1 MFWNIFTFELK
12 YRLKRPATY
21 LYGLLLFLYA
31 FLILIYGNGPASEKA
46 NVNSPYAISYL
57 LILMS
62 VFATMMSSAVMGVP
76 VYRDIEHNTRS
87 YFFSYPIS
95 ERGYLLGRYLGS
107 FLILIVIMSCACVGI
122 VLGSLLGPVLNLA
135 DNVER
140 YGPIRL
146 WDYVQPM
153 LVFVIP
159 TVFFTGSLFFSLV
172 ALTRN
177 VFVTYAGSLLLFIG
191 YLLGITL
198 ASDLENKDIVDLLDP
213 FALNTFTNATKYWT
227 PAEQNELH
235 AGLEGNVLLNRLLW
249 GGIGLVTLLY
259 TVFRFDFQRFLAVK
273 LGKKSKAETVV
284 EKAKPLATLPVAEKI
299 YSTKAYLT
307 HLFRLTKLEF
317 GNIIKDVY
325 FLVILMGGVLFLFLD
340 GWFADQIMGT
350 RSLPTTYYMIEVK
363 DFDYILFVFILII
376 FYTGESV
383 HRDKAVR
390 FDNIADA
397 LPVPNWVTYGS
408 KFLALAGICFLL
420 VNLVIV
426 SGVLNQ
432 TLKGYFDYDFGQ
444 YFTDLYLIEFPEY
457 LQLLMLAFFVHII
470 VNSKFTGHIITIGIW
485 VVLIALRNFAE
496 LDYNL
501 FFYSYTPGYRISDM
515 NGFGHFLK
523 PLLWFN
529 LYWLAFGFALLV
541 LGNLFWNRGSE
552 SSMKTRWRLAKL
564 RFNGLAA
571 TALTVFLLIW
581 VGSGA
586 WIYYNV
592 SVLNKYQTADE
603 TRELQADYEK
613 KYSRYE
619 RVAHPKITDLKVKID
634 LVPEERKVTANG
646 IFTIVN
652 KTARPL
658 DSLHLLFS
666 SPEYNHPKTQTLLID
681 GKDPKILLKDTVFRY
696 YIYQLPRTL
705 QPGDTARMEITIT
718 AQPKGFT
725 NSGLN
730 RELVYNGT
738 FFDTGIFPTFG
749 YNTNGELTSD
759 KYRKKFGL
767 PIKQYQQPP
776 YTDAWGRSNF
786 LFTQAGDWITFE
798 GTVSTAP
805 DQVAIMPGY
814 LQKEWA
820 ANGRKYYQYKMDAPI
835 AYFMNVSSAR
845 YAVKRDVWKGPD
857 GKTVDIEV
865 YHHPTHNRNIDR
877 YVNSVKASMDY
888 YNQYFSPYQFRQ
900 MRIMEFPRYADF
912 AQSFPN
918 TVPYAESFGWVGDF
932 RDPDKT
938 DYAYYVTAHEVA
950 HQWWGHQ
957 VMPSN
962 TRGANQISESMA
974 EYASLM
980 VLKKTYGDNIMQSR
994 LKYSLDR
1001 YLRGRS
1007 TEDKFEETLLDNDKR
1022 AYVWYDKGSVV
1033 LFALQDYIGEE
1044 RLNNAFR
1051 EYVAKDAFQ
1060 QNAPFTT
1067 SRDWYGYIKAATPDS
1082 LQYFL
1087 TDNFEKISLYENRIT
1102 EAKAEPMKND
1112 QYKVTM
1118 TVQTKKLY
1126 YDKAGKETGVGKAK
1140 DLIEIGIFAADAK
1153 NKKGMTEKVPLYLKK
1168 QWLAPGVHKLAF
1180 VVKGKPAKAGIDP
1193 YNKLIDRVSDDNV
1206 KPVD

>member
-21 LYGLLLFLYA
+21 LYGLLLFLYS
-31 FLILIYGNGPASEKA
+31 FLIILYGNGPASEKA

-57 LILMS
+57 LILTS
-62 VFATMMSSAVMGVP
+62 VFATMLSSAVMGVP

-95 ERGYLLGRYLGS
+95 EKGYLLGRYAGS
-107 FLILIVIMSCACVGI
+107 FLVLIGMMSTACLGI
-122 VLGSLLGPVLNLA
+122 ALGSLLGPVFNLA

-146 WDYVQPM
+146 WDYVQPL

-191 YLLGITL
+191 YLLGLTL
-198 ASDLENKDIVDLLDP
+198 ASDLDNKNIVDLLDP
-213 FALNTFTNATKYWT
+213 FALNTFENATKYWT

-235 AGLEGNVLLNRLLW
+235 AHLEGNVLWNRLIW
-249 GGIGLVTLLY
+249 AGVGLASLLY
-259 TVFRFDFQRFLAVK
+259 TLFRFDFQRFLAVK
-273 LGKKSKAETVV
+273 LGKKSKTETAPT
-284 EKAKPLATLPVAEKI
+284 KAKPLTELPVVEKFF
-299 YSTKAYLT
+299 STRTYVGHML
-307 HLFRLTKLEF
+307 RLTRLEF
-317 GNIIKDVY
+317 SNIVRDIY
-325 FLVILMGGVLFLFLD
+325 FLVILMGGALFLFLD
-340 GWFADQIMGT
+340 GWFADQNFGT
-350 RSLPTTYYMIEVK
+350 SSLPTTYYMLEVK
-363 DFDYILFVFILII
+363 DYNYILFVFILII

-397 LPVPNWVTYGS
+397 LPIPNWVTYGS

-420 VNLVIV
+420 VNLVLV

-432 TLKGYFDYDFGQ
+432 VIKGYFHFEFGQ

-457 LQLLMLAFFVHII
+457 LQLLMLAFFVHIM

-485 VVLIALRNFAE
+485 VAMFALRGFAE

-501 FFYSYTPGYRISDM
+501 FFYSYAPGYRVSDM

-523 PLLWFN
+523 PLFWFN
-529 LYWLAFGFALLV
+529 LYWMAFGLALLV
-541 LGNLFWNRGSE
+541 IGNLFWNRGSE
-552 SSMKTRWRLAKL
+552 DSLKTRWRLASL
-564 RFNGLAA
+564 RLNGLSL
-571 TALTVFLLIW
+571 TALVVALLVW

-592 SVLNKYQTADE
+592 SVLNNYRTADE
-603 TRELQADYEK
+603 SREVQAQYEK
-613 KYSRYE
+613 KFSRYE
-619 RVAHPKITDLKVKID
+619 RLDHPKITDVKVKID
-634 LVPEERKVTANG
+634 LVPENRSVTANG
-646 IFTIVN
+646 LFTLVN

-666 SPEYNHPKTQTLLID
+666 APEYLHAKAQKLLID
-681 GKDPKILLKDTVFRY
+681 GQNPKVLLGDSTYRY

-705 QPGDTARMEITIT
+705 QPGDTAHLEITMH

-725 NSGLN
+725 NSGFN
-730 RELVYNGT
+730 RELVANGT
-738 FFDTGIFPTFG
+738 FFDTGIFPSMG
-749 YNTNGELTSD
+749 YNTGGELSSD

-767 PIKQYQQPP
+767 PLKEYQQPP
-776 YTDAWGRSNF
+776 HTDAWGLNNF
-786 LFTQAGDWITFE
+786 LFTQDGDWITFE
-798 GTVSTAP
+798 GTISTAP
-805 DQVAIMPGY
+805 DQIAILPGY

-820 ANGRKYYQYKMDAPI
+820 ANGRKYYHYKMDAPM
-835 AYFMNVSSAR
+835 AYFMNASSAR
-845 YAVKRDVWKGPD
+845 YAVKRDGWKGPD
-857 GKTVDIEV
+857 GKTVNIEV
-865 YHHPTHNRNIDR
+865 YYHPTHGRNLDR
-877 YVNSVKASMDY
+877 YINAVKASMDY
-888 YNQYFSPYQFRQ
+888 YNQQFSPFQFRQ
-900 MRIMEFPRYADF
+900 MRIMEFPRYASF

-918 TVPYAESFGWVGDF
+918 TVPYSESFGWVGDF
-932 RDPDKT
+932 RNPDKT

-980 VLKKTYGDNIMQSR
+980 VLKKTYGSNIMQSR
-994 LKYSLDR
+994 LKYSLDN

-1007 TEDKFEETLLDNDKR
+1007 SEDKFEETLLDNDTR
-1022 AYVWYDKGSVV
+1022 SYVWYDKGSVV
-1033 LFALQDYIGEE
+1033 LYALQDYIGEE
-1044 RLNNAFR
+1044 RLNRAFKAYLQR
-1051 EYVAKDAFQ
+1051 DAFQ
-1060 QNAPFTT
+1060 QKAPFTT
-1067 SRDWYGYIKAATPDS
+1067 SRDWYSYIKTATPDS
-1082 LQYFL
+1082 LQYYL
-1087 TDNFEKISLYENRIT
+1087 ADSFEKITLYENRILDAKT
-1102 EAKAEPMKND
+1102 EPLKND
-1112 QYKVTM
+1112 AYKVRM

-1126 YDKAGKETGVGKAK
+1126 YDKAGKETGAGKGK

-1153 NKKGMTEKVPLYLKK
+1153 NNKGMTEKVPLYLKK
-1168 QWLAPGVHKLAF
+1168 HWLTPGNHTLEF
-1180 VVKGKPAKAGIDP
+1180 VVKGKPTKAGIDP

-1206 KPVD
+1206 KAVD

>member
-21 LYGLLLFLYA
+21 LYGLILFLYT
-31 FLILIYGNGPASEKA
+31 FLVLIYGNGPASEKA

-57 LILMS
+57 LILTS
-62 VFATMMSSAVMGVP
+62 IFATMLSSAVMGVP
-76 VYRDIEHNTRS
+76 VYRDIEHNTRT

-95 ERGYLLGRYLGS
+95 ERGYLMGRYLGS
-107 FLILIVIMSCACVGI
+107 FVVLIGILSCACFGI
-122 VLGSLLGPVLNLA
+122 MLGSALGPVLNLA

-140 YGPIRL
+140 YGPIRI
-146 WDYVQPM
+146 WDYVQPL

-191 YLLGITL
+191 YLLGLTL
-198 ASDLENKDIVDLLDP
+198 ATDLENKDLVDLLDP
-213 FALNTFTNATKYWT
+213 FALNTFENATKYWT

-235 AGLEGNVLLNRLLW
+235 AGLTGNVLLNRLLW
-249 GGIGLVTLLY
+249 GGIGLATLLY
-259 TVFRFDFQRFLAVK
+259 TLFRFDFQRFLAVR
-273 LGKKSKAETVV
+273 LGKKSKPEAVTP
-284 EKAKPLATLPVAEKI
+284 KAPPLTTLPVAEK
-299 YSTKAYLT
+299 TFTTNAYFG
-307 HLFRLTKLEF
+307 HLLRLTRLEF
-317 GNIIKDVY
+317 ANIVRDVY
-325 FLVILMGGVLFLFLD
+325 FLVILMGGALFLFLD

-350 RSLPTTYYMIEVK
+350 RSLPATYYMIEAK
-363 DFDYILFVFILII
+363 DFNYILFVFILII

-397 LPVPNWVTYGS
+397 LPIPNWVSYGS

-432 TLKGYFDYDFGQ
+432 LLKGYFHFEFGQ

-457 LQLLMLAFFVHII
+457 LQLLMLAFFVHIL
-470 VNSKFTGHIITIGIW
+470 VNSKFTGHIITIGVW
-485 VVLIALRNFAE
+485 VILFGLRNFAE

-501 FFYSYTPGYRISDM
+501 FFYSYSPGYRISDM

-523 PLLWFN
+523 PLFWFN
-529 LYWLAFGFALLV
+529 LYWLAFGLALLV
-541 LGNLFWNRGSE
+541 IGNLFWNRGSE
-552 SSMKTRWRLAKL
+552 GDLKTRWQLAKL
-564 RFNGLAA
+564 RFSKPSAA
-571 TALTVFLLIW
+571 ALTVFLLTW
-581 VGSGA
+581 VASGA

-592 SVLNKYQTADE
+592 SVLNQYQTPDE
-603 TRELQADYEK
+603 VRELQAEYEK

-619 RVAHPKITDLKVKID
+619 RTDHPKITDVQVRID
-634 LVPEERKVTANG
+634 LVPEERRVTANG
-646 IFTIVN
+646 LFTLVN
-652 KTARPL
+652 KTAHPL
-658 DSLHLLFS
+658 DSLHLLFAF
-666 SPEYNHPKTQTLLID
+666 PPAFHAKAQKLLID
-681 GKDPKILLKDTVFRY
+681 GKPPKALLRDTVFRY
-696 YIYQLPRTL
+696 HIYQLPRTL
-705 QPGDTARMEITIT
+705 QPGDTARMEITMV

-730 RELVYNGT
+730 RHLVYNGS
-738 FFDTGIFPTFG
+738 FFDTSIFPSFG
-749 YNTNGELTSD
+749 YSTQGELSSD
-759 KYRKKFGL
+759 KYRKKFSL
-767 PIKQYQQPP
+767 PIKQYQQPA
-776 YTDAWGRSNF
+776 YTDTWGRSNF
-786 LFTQAGDWITFE
+786 LFTQDGDWITFE

-805 DQVAIMPGY
+805 DQLAIMPGY
-814 LQKEWA
+814 LQKEWT
-820 ANGRKYYQYKMDAPI
+820 ANGRKYYHYKMDAPI

-845 YAVKRDVWKGPD
+845 YAVQRDVWKSPD
-857 GKTVDIEV
+857 GKPVNIEV
-865 YHHPTHNRNIDR
+865 YYHPTHGRNIDR

-888 YNQYFSPYQFRQ
+888 YHQHFSPYQFRQ
-900 MRIMEFPRYADF
+900 MRIMEFPRYESF

-980 VLKKTYGDNIMQSR
+980 VLKHTYGDNIMQSR

-1007 TEDKFEETLLDNDKR
+1007 SEDKFEETLLDNDTR

-1033 LFALQDYIGEE
+1033 LFALQDYIGEK
-1044 RLNNAFR
+1044 RLNRAFR
-1051 EYVAKDAFQ
+1051 DYLQRDAFQ
-1060 QNAPFTT
+1060 QKSPFTT
-1067 SRDWYGYIKAATPDS
+1067 SRDWYSYIKAATPDS
-1082 LQYFL
+1082 LQYYL
-1087 TDNFEKISLYENRIT
+1087 TDSFEKIALYENRIT
-1102 EAKAEPMKND
+1102 DAKTVALKND

-1118 TVQTKKLY
+1118 TVQTRKLY
-1126 YDKAGKETGVGKAK
+1126 YDKAGKETGAGKAK

-1168 QWLAPGVHKLAF
+1168 HWLAPGTHTLEF

-1206 KPVD
+1206 KPVE